1 MKTVR
6 EAFEAGEFVI
16 TGECGPPKGTDIKE
30 MLHHAEGMVGYVHGI
45 NVTDNQSSVMRIA
58 SLPVCKLLLDMGHD
72 PVFQITGRDR
82 NRLAIQS
89 DLLGAHI
96 LGIRNVLCLT
106 GDGVQ
111 AGDHKNAKP
120 VFDMESV
127 QILQTVNSLNSGKDL
142 AGNELKGSTALFPGA
157 VVTPESNPIKP
168 QLMKF
173 EKKVQSGAKFF
184 QTQAV
189 YDAENFKTFMKFAR
203 QFDTKVMA
211 GLVLLTSAGMANYM
225 NKFVPGVTVP
235 QHLID
240 RMKEAGKEKAIDT
253 GIDIMCEFIN
263 DTKDLCDGVHIM
275 AIGKE
280 ELVPEIVERAGLATD
295 KTVVTR

>member
-1 MKTVR
+1 MKTVK

-30 MLHHAEGMVGYVHGI
+30 MLHHAKGMLGYVHGI

-111 AGDHKNAKP
+111 AGDHKDAKP

-127 QILQTVNSLNSGKDL
+127 QILQAVDALNSGKDL
-142 AGNELKGSTALFPGA
+142 AGNELKGSTSLFGGA
-157 VVTPESNPIKP
+157 VVTPESKPIEP

-173 EKKVQSGAKFF
+173 EKKVGAGARFF

-189 YDAENFKTFMKFAR
+189 YEADNFKKFMTFAR
-203 QFDTKVMA
+203 KSNTKVMA

-225 NKFVPGVTVP
+225 NKFVPGVSVP

-240 RMKEAGKEKAIDT
+240 RMKAAGKEKAVDT
-253 GIDIMCEFIN
+253 GIDIMCEFIDEVK
-263 DTKDLCDGVHIM
+263 DTCDGVHVM

-280 ELVPEIVERAGLATD
+280 ELVPEIVKRAGLAAS
-295 KTVVTR
+295 

>member
-1 MKTVR
+1 MKKSVKQ
-6 EAFEAGEFVI
+6 AFEAGEFVI
-16 TGECGPPKGTDIKE
+16 TGECGPPKGTDIQE
-30 MLHHAEGMVGYVHGI
+30 MLHHAEGMLGYVNGI
-45 NVTDNQSSVMRIA
+45 NVTDNQSSVMRIG
-58 SLPVCKLLLDMGHD
+58 SLPVCRLLKEMGHD

-89 DLLGAHI
+89 DLLGASI
-96 LGIRNVLCLT
+96 LGIQNILCLT

-111 AGDHKNAKP
+111 AGDHKDAKP
-120 VFDMESV
+120 VFDLESV
-127 QILQTVNSLNSGKDL
+127 QILQTVEALNGGHDL
-142 AGNELKGSTALFPGA
+142 AGNEMKGATSLFPGA
-157 VVTPESNPIKP
+157 VVTPESKPIEP

-173 EKKVQSGAKFF
+173 EKKVKAGAKFF

-189 YDAENFKTFMKFAR
+189 YDAENFKKFMEFAR
-203 QFDTKVMA
+203 NYDVKIMA

-225 NKFVPGVTVP
+225 NKFVPGVMVS
-235 QHLID
+235 QDLIG

-263 DTKDLCDGVHIM
+263 ETKDICDGVHIM

-280 ELVPEIVERAGLATD
+280 ELVPEIVKRAGLA
-295 KTVVTR
+295 

>member
-1 MKTVR
+1 MAKKKTVR
-6 EAFEAGEFVI
+6 AAFEAGEFVV

-30 MLHHAEGMVGYVHGI
+30 MLHHAEGMLGYVNGI
-45 NVTDNQSSVMRIA
+45 NVTDNQSSVMRIG
-58 SLPVCKLLLDMGHD
+58 SLPVCKLLVDMGHD

-111 AGDHKNAKP
+111 AGDHKDAKP
-120 VFDMESV
+120 VFDLESV
-127 QILQTVNSLNSGKDL
+127 QILQAVEALNNGKDM
-142 AGNELKGSTALFPGA
+142 AGNDLKGATSLFPGA
-157 VVTPESNPIKP
+157 VVTPESKPIKP

-173 EKKVQSGAKFF
+173 EKKIQAGAKFF

-189 YDAENFKTFMKFAR
+189 YDVENFLDFMKFAR
-203 QFDTKVMA
+203 QFNTKIMA

-225 NKFVPGVTVP
+225 NKFVPGVSVP

-240 RMKEAGKEKAIDT
+240 RMKAAGKEKAVDT
-253 GIDIMCEFIN
+253 GIDIMCEFIKATR
-263 DTKDLCDGVHIM
+263 DQCDGVHIM

-280 ELVPEIVERAGLATD
+280 HLVPEIVKRAGLA
-295 KTVVTR
+295 

>member
-1 MKTVR
+1 MKTVK

-30 MLHHAEGMVGYVHGI
+30 MLHHAEGMLGCVNGI
-45 NVTDNQSSVMRIA
+45 NVTDNQSSVMRIG

-111 AGDHKNAKP
+111 AGDHKAAKP
-120 VFDMESV
+120 VFDLESV
-127 QILQTVNSLNSGKDL
+127 QILNAVESLNNGKDL
-142 AGNELKGSTALFPGA
+142 AGNDLKGSTSLFGGA
-157 VVTPESNPIKP
+157 VVTPESNPIEP

-173 EKKVQSGAKFF
+173 EKKVKAGAKFF

-189 YDAENFKTFMKFAR
+189 YDPENFKKFMKDAR
-203 QFDTKVMA
+203 HYDTKVMA
-211 GLVLLTSAGMANYM
+211 GLVLLVSAGMANYM
-225 NKFVPGVTVP
+225 NKFVPGVMVP

-240 RMKEAGKEKAIDT
+240 RMKAAGKEKAVDT

-263 DTKDLCDGVHIM
+263 EVKDVCDGVHVM

-280 ELVPEIVERAGLATD
+280 ELVPEIIKRAGLA
-295 KTVVTR
+295 

>member
-1 MKTVR
+1 MKKTVR

-16 TGECGPPKGTDIKE
+16 TGECGPPKGTEIEE
-30 MLHHAEGMVGYVHGI
+30 MLHHAEGMLGYVNGI
-45 NVTDNQSSVMRIA
+45 NVTDNQSSVMRIG
-58 SLPVCKLLLDMGHD
+58 SLPVCRLLKEMGHD

-89 DLLGAHI
+89 DLLGAEI
-96 LGIRNVLCLT
+96 LGINNVLCLT

-111 AGDHKNAKP
+111 AGDHKDAKP
-120 VFDMESV
+120 VFDLESV
-127 QILQTVNSLNSGKDL
+127 QILQTVEALNGGHDL
-142 AGNELKGSTALFPGA
+142 AGNEMKGSTSLFPGA
-157 VVTPESNPIKP
+157 VVTPESKPIEP

-173 EKKVQSGAKFF
+173 EKKVKAGAKFF

-189 YDAENFKTFMKFAR
+189 YDAENFKDFMKFAR
-203 QFDTKVMA
+203 RYDVKIMA

-225 NKFVPGVTVP
+225 NKFVPGVMVP
-235 QHLID
+235 QNLID

-263 DTKDLCDGVHIM
+263 ETKDICDGVHIM

-280 ELVPEIVERAGLATD
+280 ELVPEIVKRAGLA
-295 KTVVTR
+295 

>member
-1 MKTVR
+1 MKTVK

-30 MLHHAEGMVGYVHGI
+30 MLHHAEGMLGYVNGI
-45 NVTDNQSSVMRIA
+45 NVTDNQSSVMRIG

-111 AGDHKNAKP
+111 AGDHKGAKP
-120 VFDMESV
+120 VFDLESV
-127 QILQTVNSLNSGKDL
+127 QILNAVDSLNNGKDL
-142 AGNELKGSTALFPGA
+142 AGNDLKGSTSLFGGA
-157 VVTPESNPIKP
+157 VVTPESKPIEP

-173 EKKVQSGAKFF
+173 EKKVKAGAKFF

-189 YDAENFKTFMKFAR
+189 YNPENFKKFMKDAR
-203 QFDTKVMA
+203 HYDTKIMA

-225 NKFVPGVTVP
+225 NKFVPGVKVP

-240 RMKEAGKEKAIDT
+240 RMKAAGKEKAVDT
-253 GIDIMCEFIN
+253 GIDIMCEFISEV
-263 DTKDLCDGVHIM
+263 KDVCDGVHVM

-280 ELVPEIVERAGLATD
+280 ELVPEIVKRAGLA
-295 KTVVTR
+295 

>member
-1 MKTVR
+1 MKTVK

-30 MLHHAEGMVGYVHGI
+30 MLHHAEGMLGYVNGI
-45 NVTDNQSSVMRIA
+45 NVTDNQSSVMRIG

-111 AGDHKNAKP
+111 AGDHKAAKP
-120 VFDMESV
+120 VFDLESV
-127 QILQTVNSLNSGKDL
+127 QILNAVESLNNGKDL
-142 AGNELKGSTALFPGA
+142 AGNDLKGSTSLFGGA
-157 VVTPESNPIKP
+157 VVTPESNPIEP

-173 EKKVQSGAKFF
+173 EKKVKAGAKFF

-189 YDAENFKTFMKFAR
+189 YDPENFKKFMKDAR
-203 QFDTKVMA
+203 HYDTKVMA
-211 GLVLLTSAGMANYM
+211 GLVLLVSAGMANYM
-225 NKFVPGVTVP
+225 NKFVPGVMVP

-240 RMKEAGKEKAIDT
+240 RMKAAGKEKAVDT

-263 DTKDLCDGVHIM
+263 EVKDVCDGVHVM

-280 ELVPEIVERAGLATD
+280 ELVPEIIKRAGLA
-295 KTVVTR
+295 

>member
-1 MKTVR
+1 MKKTVK
-6 EAFEAGEFVI
+6 EAFESGEFVV
-16 TGECGPPKGTDIKE
+16 TGECGPPKGTDIRE
-30 MLHHAEGMVGYVHGI
+30 MLHHAEGMLGYVNGI
-45 NVTDNQSSVMRIA
+45 NVTDNQSSVMRIG
-58 SLPVCKLLLDMGHD
+58 SLPVCKLLKDMGHD

-89 DLLGAHI
+89 DLLGADI
-96 LGIRNVLCLT
+96 LGINNVLCLT

-120 VFDMESV
+120 VFDLESV
-127 QILQTVNSLNSGKDL
+127 QILQTVESLNTGKDL
-142 AGNELKGSTALFPGA
+142 AGNDLKGSTSLFPGA
-157 VVTPESNPIKP
+157 VVTPESQPLEP

-173 EKKVQSGAKFF
+173 EKKVKAGARFF

-189 YDAENFKTFMKFAR
+189 YDAENFKEFMKFAR
-203 QFDTKVMA
+203 KFDTKIMA

-225 NKFVPGVTVP
+225 NKFVPGVMVP
-235 QHLID
+235 QDLID
-240 RMKEAGKEKAIDT
+240 RMKAAGKEKAVDT

-263 DTKDLCDGVHIM
+263 EVKDLCDGVHIM

-280 ELVPEIVERAGLATD
+280 ELVPEIVKRAGLA
-295 KTVVTR
+295 

>member
-1 MKTVR
+1 MKKTLK
-6 EAFEAGEFVI
+6 EAFEAGEFAI
-16 TGECGPPKGTDIKE
+16 TGECGPPKGTEIDQ
-30 MLHHAEGMVGYVHGI
+30 MLHHAEGMLGYVHGI
-45 NVTDNQSSVMRIA
+45 NVTDNQSSVMRIG
-58 SLPVCKLLLDMGHD
+58 SLPVCRLLKEMGHD

-89 DLLGAHI
+89 DLLGAEV
-96 LGIRNVLCLT
+96 LGINNVLCLT

-111 AGDHKNAKP
+111 AGDHKDAKP
-120 VFDMESV
+120 VFDLESV
-127 QILQTVNSLNSGKDL
+127 QILRTVEALNGGKDL
-142 AGNELKGSTALFPGA
+142 AGNEMKGSTSLFPGA
-157 VVTPESNPIKP
+157 VVTPESRPIEP

-173 EKKVQSGAKFF
+173 EKKIKAGAKFF

-189 YDAENFKTFMKFAR
+189 YDAENFKDFMKFAR
-203 QFDTKVMA
+203 QYDVKIMA

-225 NKFVPGVTVP
+225 NKFVPGVMVP
-235 QHLID
+235 RNLID

-263 DTKDLCDGVHIM
+263 ETKDLCDGVHIM

-280 ELVPEIVERAGLATD
+280 ELVPEIVKRAGLA
-295 KTVVTR
+295 

>member
-1 MKTVR
+1 MAKKSVR
-6 EAFEAGEFVI
+6 DAFEAGEFVI

-30 MLHHAEGMVGYVHGI
+30 MLHHAEGMLGYVNGV
-45 NVTDNQSSVMRIA
+45 NVTDNQSSVMRIG
-58 SLPVCKLLLDMGHD
+58 SLPVCRLLKEMGHD

-111 AGDHKNAKP
+111 AGDHKGAKP

-127 QILQTVNSLNSGKDL
+127 QILQAVDSLNNGKDV
-142 AGNELKGSTALFPGA
+142 AGNDLKGSTALFPGA
-157 VVTPESNPIKP
+157 VVTPESKPIEP

-173 EKKVQSGAKFF
+173 EKKVKAGARFF

-189 YDAENFKTFMKFAR
+189 YDAENFKEFMKFAR
-203 QFDTKVMA
+203 KFDTRIMA

-225 NKFVPGVTVP
+225 NKFVPGVMVP

-240 RMKEAGKEKAIDT
+240 RMKEAGKDSAVDT

-263 DTKDLCDGVHIM
+263 ETKDLCDGVHIM

-280 ELVPEIVERAGLATD
+280 ELVPEIVKRAGLA
-295 KTVVTR
+295 

>member
-1 MKTVR
+1 MKKTVR

-16 TGECGPPKGTDIKE
+16 TGECGPPKGTEIEE
-30 MLHHAEGMVGYVHGI
+30 MLHHAEGMLGYVNGI
-45 NVTDNQSSVMRIA
+45 NVTDNQSSVMRIG
-58 SLPVCKLLLDMGHD
+58 SLPVCRLLKEMGHD

-89 DLLGAHI
+89 DLLGAEI
-96 LGIRNVLCLT
+96 LGINNVLCLT

-111 AGDHKNAKP
+111 AGDHKDAKP
-120 VFDMESV
+120 VFDLESV
-127 QILQTVNSLNSGKDL
+127 QILQTVDALNSGKDL
-142 AGNELKGSTALFPGA
+142 AGNEMKGSTSLFPGA
-157 VVTPESNPIKP
+157 VVTPESKPIEP

-173 EKKVQSGAKFF
+173 EKKIKAGAKFF

-189 YDAENFKTFMKFAR
+189 YDAENFKDFMKFAR
-203 QFDTKVMA
+203 QYDVKIMA

-225 NKFVPGVTVP
+225 NKFVPGVMVP
-235 QHLID
+235 RNLID
-240 RMKEAGKEKAIDT
+240 RMKEAGKEKAVDT

-263 DTKDLCDGVHIM
+263 ETRDLCDGVHIM

-280 ELVPEIVERAGLATD
+280 ELVPEIVKRAGLA
-295 KTVVTR
+295 

>member
-6 EAFEAGEFVI
+6 EAFESGEFVI

-30 MLHHAEGMVGYVHGI
+30 MLHHAEGMLGLVHGV
-45 NVTDNQSSVMRIA
+45 NVTDNQSSVMRIG
-58 SLPVCKLLLDMGHD
+58 SLPVCKLLRDMGHD

-111 AGDHKNAKP
+111 AGDHKEAKP
-120 VFDMESV
+120 VFDLESV
-127 QILQTVNSLNSGKDL
+127 QIIQVVESLNSGKDM
-142 AGNELKGSTALFPGA
+142 AGNDLKGTTSLFAGA
-157 VVTPESNPIKP
+157 VVTPESSPIEP

-173 EKKVQSGAKFF
+173 EKKVRAGARFF

-189 YDAENFKTFMKFAR
+189 YDAENFKDFMKFAR

-211 GLVLLTSAGMANYM
+211 GLVLLTSAGRANYM
-225 NKFVPGVTVP
+225 NKFVTCVKVP
-235 QHLID
+235 QHLIE
-240 RMKEAGKEKAIDT
+240 RLKAAGKEKAIDT

-263 DTKDLCDGVHIM
+263 EVKDICDGVHIM

-280 ELVPEIVERAGLATD
+280 ELVPEIVKRAGLA
-295 KTVVTR
+295 

>member
-1 MKTVR
+1 MGKKKTVR
-6 EAFEAGEFVI
+6 AAFEAGEFVV
-16 TGECGPPKGTDIKE
+16 TGECGPPKGTDISE
-30 MLHHAEGMVGYVHGI
+30 MLHHAEGMLGYVNGI
-45 NVTDNQSSVMRIA
+45 NVTDNQSSVMRIG
-58 SLPVCKLLLDMGHD
+58 SLPVCKLLVDMGHD

-111 AGDHKNAKP
+111 AGDHKDAKP
-120 VFDMESV
+120 VFDLESV
-127 QILQTVNSLNSGKDL
+127 QILQAVEALNNGKDM
-142 AGNELKGSTALFPGA
+142 AGNDLKGATSLFPGA
-157 VVTPESNPIKP
+157 VVTPESRPIEP

-173 EKKVQSGAKFF
+173 EKKIRAGAKFF

-189 YDAENFKTFMKFAR
+189 YDIENFLDFMKFAR
-203 QFDTKVMA
+203 QFDTKIMA

-225 NKFVPGVTVP
+225 NKFVPGVSVP
-235 QHLID
+235 QNLID
-240 RMKEAGKEKAIDT
+240 RMKAAGKEKAIDT
-253 GIDIMCEFIN
+253 GIDIMCEFIKAVR
-263 DTKDLCDGVHIM
+263 DQCDGVHIM

-280 ELVPEIVERAGLATD
+280 HLVPEIVKRAGLA
-295 KTVVTR
+295 

>member
-1 MKTVR
+1 MAETKKKSVR
-6 EAFEAGEFVI
+6 DAFAAGEFVV
-16 TGECGPPKGTDIKE
+16 TGECGPPKGTDIAE
-30 MLHHAEGMVGYVHGI
+30 MLHHAEGMLGYVNGI
-45 NVTDNQSSVMRIA
+45 NVTDNQSSVMRIG
-58 SLPVCKLLLDMGHD
+58 SLPVCRLLKEMGHD

-111 AGDHKNAKP
+111 AGDHKDAKP
-120 VFDMESV
+120 VFDLESV
-127 QILQTVNSLNSGKDL
+127 QILQTVASLNSGKDL
-142 AGNELKGSTALFPGA
+142 AGNDLKGPTDLYPGA
-157 VVTPESNPIKP
+157 VVTPESNPIEP
-168 QLMKF
+168 QLLKF
-173 EKKVQSGAKFF
+173 EKKVRAGARFF

-189 YDAENFKTFMKFAR
+189 YDAENFKKFMEYAR
-203 QFDTKVMA
+203 RFDVKVMA

-225 NKFVPGVTVP
+225 NRFVPGVRVP

-240 RMKEAGKEKAIDT
+240 RMKAAGKEKAIDT
-253 GIDIMCEFIN
+253 GIEIMCEFIAE
-263 DTKDLCDGVHIM
+263 TKDYCDGVHIM

-280 ELVPEIVERAGLATD
+280 ELVPEIVKRAGLA
-295 KTVVTR
+295 

>member
-1 MKTVR
+1 LAKTKKSVR
-6 EAFEAGEFVI
+6 DAFAAGEYVV

-30 MLHHAEGMVGYVHGI
+30 MLHHAEDMLGYVNGI
-45 NVTDNQSSVMRIA
+45 NVTDNQSSVMRIG
-58 SLPVCKLLLDMGHD
+58 SLPISKLLFDMGHD
-72 PVFQITGRDR
+72 PVFQLTGRDR

-89 DLLGAHI
+89 DLLGAHV

-111 AGDHKNAKP
+111 AGDHKDAKP

-127 QILQTVNSLNSGKDL
+127 QILQTVESLNNGKDV
-142 AGNELKGSTALFPGA
+142 AGNELKGSTNLFPGA
-157 VVTPESNPIKP
+157 VVTPESRPIEP

-173 EKKVQSGAKFF
+173 EKKIQAGAKFF

-189 YDAENFKTFMKFAR
+189 YDAENFIDFMKFAR
-203 QFDTKVMA
+203 QYDVKIMA

-225 NKFVPGVTVP
+225 NKFVPGVSVP
-235 QHLID
+235 QHFID
-240 RMKEAGKEKAIDT
+240 RMKEAGKEKAVET

-263 DTKDLCDGVHIM
+263 ETKDICDGVHVM

-280 ELVPEIVERAGLATD
+280 DLVPEIVKRAGLS
-295 KTVVTR
+295 